1 MVVVNREEVYV
12 LVSGEAQ
19 VKVGDE
25 IPELEAW
32 DAVCV
37 SPETV
42 R

>member
-1 MVVVNREEVYV
+1 V
-12 LVSGEAQ
+12 LVSGGAQ

-25 IPELEAW
+25 ILELEAW

-37 SPETV
+37 SPETG